1 MSNNTINETLAQF
14 INEGPIW
21 DALNNLKER
30 YGTRYGAH
38 AHLIELVR
46 DMDVDALDE
55 ACETGAAMYL
65 ANELCGQKTF
75 KATMA
80 EAILQ
85 AIRLDAEDGDLTG
98 RDARMLRQQVKVCG
112 LL

>member
-1 MSNNTINETLAQF
+1 MSNNTINDTLASF

-21 DALNNLKER
+21 DALNNLQEK
-30 YGTRYGAH
+30 YGTRYAAH
-38 AHLIELVR
+38 ANLIELVR
-46 DMDVDALDE
+46 DMNVDALDE

-65 ANELCGQKTF
+65 VAQLVDTKTF

-80 EAILQ
+80 EAIRKS
-85 AIRLDAEDGDLTG
+85 IDLDADDGDLTG
-98 RDARMLRQQVKVCG
+98 RDAKLLRQMVRVCG